1 MLTDDKLLHGRP
13 VRDTL
18 PVEIFEEMRNYMSEA
33 TGRSRI
39 ATAFEQAKAARHA
52 ALMPYYT
59 LGYPDRAT
67 SLDVVAAIAPHVDLF
82 ELGVPFSDPLADGP
96 TIQHS
101 TQISLENG
109 TTSRDCLAMV
119 HELRERGV
127 TTPILLMGYFNPIMA
142 YGLEDYVNDVAA
154 AGADGLLVP
163 DLPPEEADELEAAT
177 AAAGLALIHFLAPT
191 SHPARIRKVVDRAQG
206 FIYAVSVTG
215 ITGARQDVSSRLPDF
230 VGNIKAQT
238 TVPVA
243 VGFGISTPSQAAAV
257 SKFADGVIVGSA
269 LINAVD
275 AAQDKPAA
283 AAQFVAALK
292 AGMKK
297 ATD

>member
-1 MLTDDKLLHGRP
+1 
-13 VRDTL
+13 
-18 PVEIFEEMRNYMSEA
+18 MSEA

-39 ATAFEQAKAARHA
+39 ATAFQQANSARRA

-59 LGYPDRAT
+59 LGYPDRTT
-67 SLDVVAAIAPHVDLF
+67 SLEVVAAIAPHVDLF

-101 TQISLENG
+101 TQKALENG

-119 HELRERGV
+119 QELRARGV
-127 TTPILLMGYFNPIMA
+127 ATPFLLMGYCNPILA
-142 YGLEDYVNDVAA
+142 YGLAAYVNDVAA
-154 AGADGLLVP
+154 AGADGLIVP
-163 DLPPEEADELEAAT
+163 DLPPEEAVELEEAT
-177 AAAGLALIHFLAPT
+177 TTAGLALIHFLAPT
-191 SHPARIRKVVDRAQG
+191 SHPARIRNVVERAQG

-215 ITGARQDVSSRLPDF
+215 ITGAREDINTRLPEF
-230 VGNIKAQT
+230 VRNIKAQT

-243 VGFGISTPSQAAAV
+243 VGFGISTPAQAAEVGA
-257 SKFADGVIVGSA
+257 FADGVIVGSA

-275 AAQDKPAA
+275 AAEDKPTAA
-283 AAQFVAALK
+283 THFVAALR
-292 AGMKK
+292 AGMEK

>member
-1 MLTDDKLLHGRP
+1 MTD
-13 VRDTL
+13 
-18 PVEIFEEMRNYMSEA
+18 A

-39 ATAFEQAKAARHA
+39 GTAFHQAKAAKRA

-67 SLDVVAAIAPHVDLF
+67 SLDVVAAIAPHVDML

-101 TQISLENG
+101 TQVALQNG

-119 HELRERGV
+119 QELRARGV
-127 TTPILLMGYFNPIMA
+127 TIPLLLMGYFNPILA
-142 YGLEDYVNDVAA
+142 YGLVSYCRDLVAA
-154 AGADGLLVP
+154 GVDGLIVP
-163 DLPPEEADELEAAT
+163 DLPPEEADELEAM
-177 AAAGLALIHFLAPT
+177 AAEAGLALIHFLAPT
-191 SHPARIRKVVDRAQG
+191 SHPARIRNVVGRAQG
-206 FIYAVSVTG
+206 FIYAISVTG
-215 ITGARQDVSSRLPDF
+215 ITGARQDVSSRLPEF
-230 VGNIKAQT
+230 VGQIKSQT

-243 VGFGISTPSQAAAV
+243 VGFGISTPAQAAEVGA
-257 SKFADGVIVGSA
+257 FADGVIVGSA

-275 AAQDKPAA
+275 AAEDKPAA
-283 AAQFVAALK
+283 AAQFVASLK
-292 AGMKK
+292 AGMGA